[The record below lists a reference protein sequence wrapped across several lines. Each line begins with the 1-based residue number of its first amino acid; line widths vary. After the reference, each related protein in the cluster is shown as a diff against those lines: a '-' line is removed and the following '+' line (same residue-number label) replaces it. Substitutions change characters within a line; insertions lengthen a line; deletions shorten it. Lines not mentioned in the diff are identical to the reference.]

1 MRCTMRSTGT
11 PLSTDQRCSVMVLPS
26 SVKYVL
32 VERLLACALRET
44 HRQLP
49 GEYPLLLS
57 TLSMV
62 SPSR

>member
-32 VERLLACALRET
+32 VERLLACALRDT
-44 HRQLP
+44 HLQLP
-49 GEYPLLLS
+49 GE
-57 TLSMV
+57 
-62 SPSR
+62 